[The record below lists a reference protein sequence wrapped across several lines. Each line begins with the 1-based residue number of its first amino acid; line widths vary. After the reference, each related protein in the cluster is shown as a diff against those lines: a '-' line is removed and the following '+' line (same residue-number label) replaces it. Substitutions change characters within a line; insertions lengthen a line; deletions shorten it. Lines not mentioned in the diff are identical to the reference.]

1 MRLISLAFLLVCVIS
16 TTASALY
23 RSSEVFYNPL
33 ITWENCAQ
41 NAYAKSIIAQAGLV
55 FYKESG
61 EESDKFFQIP
71 VEFSFVGP
79 RWFSASFLL
88 PLQVYTPAEESSK
101 FGISKPWIKA
111 KFIPQLTKNLSLGA
125 RFGLRLPIESSNPY
139 NTVKTSAI
147 DLALLV
153 HNVYKSHLLF
163 DAQLGMTLEFA
174 KDNQKNPSPFYFI
187 AEPGYALN
195 SKIIIQGV
203 LGSSVPVTKG
213 KKAGGSEYTG
223 FKETWVGEKFSWRVS
238 TVVAIQQ
245 IFSYRLGDKTAG
257 KDLFFGFSLTT
268 SIPLVK
274 SSHNTYP

>member
-1 MRLISLAFLLVCVIS
+1 MKKIILALLLLLANS
-16 TTASALY
+16 WSASALY
-23 RSSEVFYNPL
+23 LSSEVFYNPL

-41 NAYAKSIIAQAGLV
+41 NTSPKSIIAQAGLV

-61 EESDKFFQIP
+61 EESDSFFQIP
-71 VEFSFVGP
+71 LEFGFAGTK
-79 RWFSASFLL
+79 WFSSSFLL
-88 PLQVYTPAEESSK
+88 PLQVYTPSEESSK
-101 FGISKPWIKA
+101 FGISKPWIKT
-111 KFIPQLTKNLSLGA
+111 KFIPQLTKKMSLGA
-125 RFGLRLPIESSNPY
+125 RFGLRLPIESSNPDI
-139 NTVKTSAI
+139 TAKAWAI
-147 DLALLV
+147 DLAMLV

-174 KDNQKNPSPFYFI
+174 KEDDSKNPSPLYFI

-203 LGSSVPVTKG
+203 LGSSVPVTKW
-213 KKAGGSEYTG
+213 KRSDGSEYAG

-257 KDLFFGFSLTT
+257 RDLFFGFSLTT

-274 SSHNTYP
+274 

>member
-1 MRLISLAFLLVCVIS
+1 MKKVLFTLLLLLANS
-16 TTASALY
+16 WSASALY
-23 RSSEVFYNPL
+23 LSSEVFYNPL

-41 NAYAKSIIAQAGLV
+41 NTSPKSIIAQAGLV

-61 EESDKFFQIP
+61 EESDSFFQIP
-71 VEFSFVGP
+71 LEFGFAGTK
-79 RWFSASFLL
+79 WFSSSFLL
-88 PLQVYTPAEESSK
+88 PLQVYTPSEESSK
-101 FGISKPWIKA
+101 FGISKPWIKT
-111 KFIPQLTKNLSLGA
+111 KFIPQLTKKMSLGA
-125 RFGLRLPIESSNPY
+125 RFGLRLPIESSNPDI
-139 NTVKTSAI
+139 TAKAWAI
-147 DLALLV
+147 DLAMLV

-174 KDNQKNPSPFYFI
+174 KDDYENPSPFYFI

-203 LGSSVPVTKG
+203 LGSSVPVTKW
-213 KKAGGSEYTG
+213 KRSDGSEYAG

-257 KDLFFGFSLTT
+257 RDLFFGFSLTT

-274 SSHNTYP
+274 